1 MHAKTEDRQQRLI
14 VVSNR
19 LPVSL
24 ERDDGGYIYNPSV
37 GGLATTLNA
46 VRGEM
51 DMLWLGVPGIHEDNP
66 AQQAK
71 ISKRLS
77 DEFGSVPI
85 FLPRKQF
92 DLYYNGFSNGS
103 IWPLF
108 HYFPQYAHY
117 DHLEWQA
124 YQEV

>member
-1 MHAKTEDRQQRLI
+1 
-14 VVSNR
+14 
-19 LPVSL
+19 
-24 ERDDGGYIYNPSV
+24 
-37 GGLATTLNA
+37 
-46 VRGEM
+46 M

-66 AQQAK
+66 EQQAK
-71 ISKRLS
+71 ISNRLS

-85 FLPRKQF
+85 FLARKQF

-124 YQEV
+124 YQEVNARCCSLPCCENLCRMRQ